1 MSKKQPNALRLADLL
16 DKIPPYGHT
25 PTDTA
30 AAAELR
36 RQHALLEE
44 MAGAL
49 RRMDIAFDWFAGRG
63 PQTQS
68 TELKGFMHSQRV
80 REEAFLAHDGIRTV
94 LAKWEASA

>member
-1 MSKKQPNALRLADLL
+1 MSKQPNALRLADLL
-16 DKIPPYGHT
+16 DKIPSYGHT

-49 RRMDIAFDWFAGRG
+49 QQITLRYVGLVDSGDAGNWD
-63 PQTQS
+63 PE
-68 TELKGFMHSQRV
+68 TEVQVIDAR
-80 REEAFLAHDGIRTV
+80 AV
-94 LAKWEASA
+94 LAKWEASKS